1 MAKKMV
7 EVLNQAEEV
16 NPLAEVN
23 GIKVVSFEEAQTLNQ
38 ANLMRK
44 EMGEETET
52 GDRTFN
58 PDGTIAR
65 SKTTVAAVN
74 YDSMFLNRYRMVKRR
89 GENNVLEVVVDYR
102 AIREQERGHIYVQRI
117 QSFIIKR
124 NDAGE
129 LELEQ
134 ITTVSDREFI
144 SEFTHQLNAKA
155 MAEIYPIITKGGGE
169 ISTDDILI

>member
-7 EVLNQAEEV
+7 DVLKEAEEIK
-16 NPLAEVN
+16 PLAEVN
-23 GIKVVSFEEAQTLNQ
+23 GIKVVSFDEAQTLNQ
-38 ANLMRK
+38 SNLMRK

-74 YDSMFLNRYRMVKRR
+74 YDSMFANRYRMVKRR
-89 GENNVLEVVVDYR
+89 GDSNALEIVVDYR
-102 AIREQERGHIYVQRI
+102 AIKEQERGRIYVQRI
-117 QSFIIKR
+117 QSFIITR
-124 NDAGE
+124 NKDGE

-134 ITTVSDREFI
+134 ITTVSDRDFI
-144 SEFTHQLNAKA
+144 SEFTHKLNAKA
-155 MAEIYPIITKGGGE
+155 MAEIYPLITRSGGE